1 LHGFEYRFPAVRGI
15 QAGREFYVAM
25 CPMGVI
31 PRLFVPDESVAQPVE
46 RSQRVVN
53 PARVPRLAQFL
64 AANSGDYSFGAIV
77 GCIDGPV
84 SFDPVGVDADWDLGR
99 LVFSMSTHLYLTDGQ
114 HRWRAIAEA
123 VQLEPELEAEA
134 VPVVLYVD
142 EGVERRQQ
150 MFADLNMH
158 AVRPTRSLGILYD
171 HRDPLADLSRT
182 LAERVSLFAGRTE
195 FERTTISNRSG
206 KVFTL
211 SAIYSATGA
220 LLDKSGGDPITAPD
234 RDTALQ
240 FWSTLAEELPGWTEV
255 VNGSLKPW
263 QLRAQYVHGH
273 GVVLQALG
281 IAGRALIRERED
293 WEALLREGRL
303 ATIDWARSN
312 TALWEG
318 RALSGGRVSKA
329 SRHVALTTA
338 LMKTQLGLSLSAREV
353 ELEAE
358 ARAVQDE
365 GGAA

>member
-1 LHGFEYRFPAVRGI
+1 MHGFEYRFPAVRGI

-25 CPMGVI
+25 CPMGLV
-31 PRLFVPDESVAQPVE
+31 PRLFVPDESVAQPVD
-46 RSQRVVN
+46 RSQRVLN

-84 SFDPVGVDADWDLGR
+84 SFDSVGVDTDWDLGR

-123 VQLEPELEAEA
+123 VQLEPGLETEA

-158 AVRPTRSLGILYD
+158 AIRPTRSLGILYD
-171 HRDPLADLSRT
+171 HRDPLADLSRA
-182 LAERVSLFAGRTE
+182 LAEAVPLFAGRTE
-195 FERTTISNRSG
+195 FEKTTISNRSG

-211 SAIYSATGA
+211 SAIYAATGA
-220 LLDKSGGDPITAPD
+220 LLNNSGGEPIATPE
-234 RDTALQ
+234 RDTAQ
-240 FWSTLAEELPGWTEV
+240 RFWSTLTEVLPGWTDV
-255 VNGSLKPW
+255 VEGSLKPAE
-263 QLRAQYVHGH
+263 LRAGYVHGH

-281 IAGRALIRERED
+281 SAGRALLAQEQD
-293 WEALLREGRL
+293 WEARLREGAL
-303 ATIDWARSN
+303 ASINWARSN
-312 TALWEG
+312 ADLWEG
-318 RALSGGRVSKA
+318 RALSDGRVSKA
-329 SRHVALTTA
+329 SRHVALTAA
-338 LMKTQLGLSLSAREV
+338 LIKTQLGLSLSAREV

-365 GGAA
+365 GEAA